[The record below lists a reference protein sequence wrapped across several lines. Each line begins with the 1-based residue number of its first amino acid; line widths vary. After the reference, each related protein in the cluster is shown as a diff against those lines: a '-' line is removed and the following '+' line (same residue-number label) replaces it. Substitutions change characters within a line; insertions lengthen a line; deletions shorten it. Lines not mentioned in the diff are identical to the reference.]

1 MFAWCGRVPL
11 TCFRNLFKKLGAVKS
26 RPVLIPPPPLASPL
40 LSFSLSFS
48 LWLWLQETSALSD
61 FLRDKGI
68 SADYYHAG
76 QGVAERKSVQG
87 AWQRGEVSVVCATIA
102 YGMGI
107 DKPDVR

>member
-1 MFAWCGRVPL
+1 ML
-11 TCFRNLFKKLGAVKS
+11 LLF
-26 RPVLIPPPPLASPL
+26 L
-40 LSFSLSFS
+40 LLFL
-48 LWLWLQETSALSD
+48 LLLLLQETSTLSD

-76 QGVAERKSVQG
+76 QGAAERKSVQG

>member
-1 MFAWCGRVPL
+1 MHAI
-11 TCFRNLFKKLGAVKS
+11 S
-26 RPVLIPPPPLASPL
+26 LAL
-40 LSFSLSFS
+40 ALALAK
-48 LWLWLQETSALSD
+48 QETSTLSD

-76 QGVAERKSVQG
+76 QGAAERKSVQG

>member
-1 MFAWCGRVPL
+1 MPHALV
-11 TCFRNLFKKLGAVKS
+11 
-26 RPVLIPPPPLASPL
+26 
-40 LSFSLSFS
+40 
-48 LWLWLQETSALSD
+48 QETSALSD
-61 FLRDKGI
+61 FLRKKKI

-87 AWQRGEVSVVCATIA
+87 SWQRGEISVVCATIA

>member
-1 MFAWCGRVPL
+1 
-11 TCFRNLFKKLGAVKS
+11 
-26 RPVLIPPPPLASPL
+26 
-40 LSFSLSFS
+40 
-48 LWLWLQETSALSD
+48 QETAALSD
-61 FLRDKGI
+61 FLRTKKI